1 MTARSR
7 APGRP
12 RGRAR
17 LADLCA
23 AEWTK
28 LWSLRSTP
36 VALGLGVTL
45 ALFLAGRNAMHG
57 TMLPAGHAGMINPGH
72 AAFDGPSWAL
82 LMTGA
87 GMIGAQA
94 MAGEHA
100 SGLIRTTLIAVPGRR
115 RVVVAKAMIVASVLA
130 VAAVVAA
137 VGGLAVARAA
147 AHASHAGT
155 FDVPRAIGASLIVLP
170 VCALAGMA
178 FATLLRHP
186 APTGFA
192 VCAVLGF
199 GPLLL
204 RPDGNRW
211 RTDLA
216 NATPFYSWGRLAAE
230 GTGSSG
236 TMTVAMAW
244 SVLAIWA
251 AAAILVTAVTFNR
264 RDV

>member
-1 MTARSR
+1 MSARSQ
-7 APGRP
+7 AAGRP
-12 RGRAR
+12 RGHAR
-17 LADLCA
+17 LADLYA

-36 VALGLGVTL
+36 IALGLGVAL
-45 ALFLAGRNAMHG
+45 ALFLAGRNGMHG
-57 TMLPAGHAGMINPGH
+57 TMLPAGHARVISPGQ
-72 AAFDGPSWAL
+72 AAFDGTSWAL

-94 MAGEHA
+94 MVGEHA
-100 SGLIRTTLIAVPGRR
+100 SGLIRATLMAVPGRR
-115 RVVVAKAMIVASVLA
+115 RVVAAKALVLASVLA
-130 VAAVVAA
+130 AAAVVVA
-137 VGGLAVARAA
+137 VGGLAVARVA
-147 AHASHAGT
+147 AHASHAGA
-155 FDVPRAIGASLIVLP
+155 FDMPRAIGASLVVLP
-170 VCALAGMA
+170 ACALAGMA
-178 FATLLRHP
+178 FATLLRHA

-216 NATPFYSWGRLAAE
+216 NAMPFYSWGRLAAE

-236 TMTVAMAW
+236 TMTVTMAW
-244 SVLAIWA
+244 SVLAAWA
-251 AAAILVTAVTFNR
+251 AAAIFVTAVTFNR